1 MRTGLPQF
9 RLRGSDLTL
18 TLIMVVGLV
27 TLGIF
32 SGGSLFSS
40 NGIVN
45 FLTYLSIPILIGLA
59 QMCVL
64 AIGQLNLAIGAMG
77 GAISGLMAV
86 LMQDWGVP
94 VWGALLVGLVAG
106 ALIGAANGLLV
117 VITGLHGFIIT
128 LGTMTILLGIQYALV
143 RSFTISGYSDTL
155 KSFGG
160 QTLFNV
166 PYLFMGTIVVAV
178 LVALFFS
185 RSVAGRRLLAT
196 GGSDSAARLSGIS
209 NARSTILAFSVS
221 GLITGVA
228 AVVTIASLSGIN
240 TSIGGDWLLP
250 SFAAPIIAGVLLTGG
265 TVAVYGTIVAAVVL
279 RLVEVARAQFLLD
292 PSWTN
297 FVIGAVVLS
306 TVAISEYRKRR
317 AMSVMQKREMVA

>member
-1 MRTGLPQF
+1 MRSGLSHLH
-9 RLRGSDLTL
+9 LRGSDLTL
-18 TLIMVVGLV
+18 TLIMVAGFVM
-27 TLGIF
+27 LGIA

-86 LMQDWGVP
+86 MMQDWGAP
-94 VWGALLVGLVAG
+94 VWVALLVGVAAG
-106 ALIGAANGLLV
+106 VLIGAANGLLV
-117 VITGLHGFIIT
+117 VLTGLHGFIIT
-128 LGTMTILLGIQYALV
+128 LGTMTILLGVQYALV
-143 RSFTISGYSDTL
+143 QSFTISGYSDAL

-160 QTLFNV
+160 QTFLNV
-166 PYLFMGTIVVAV
+166 PYLFIGTIAV
-178 LVALFFS
+178 SVLLAVFFR
-185 RSVAGRRLLAT
+185 RSVPGRRLLAT

-209 NARSTILAFSVS
+209 NARSTVLAFSVS
-221 GLITGVA
+221 GLITGIA
-228 AVVTIASLSGIN
+228 AVVTIASLTGIN

-317 AMSVMQKREMVA
+317 AMSVLQRRETVA